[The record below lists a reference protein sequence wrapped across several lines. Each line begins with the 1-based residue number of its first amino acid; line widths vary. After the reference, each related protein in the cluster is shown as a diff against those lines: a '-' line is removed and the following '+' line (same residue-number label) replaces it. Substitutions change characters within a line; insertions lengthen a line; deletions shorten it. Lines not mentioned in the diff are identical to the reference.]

1 MIIWRTNQ
9 SLSDGLYTE
18 MLESIQSNHKNKNK
32 FYTTFYYEN
41 NLDIFGKLVP
51 FYGNIISNMMTDL
64 GLQHISRYQYTVWM
78 QMNNSNTDSHN
89 PHSHFVG
96 MESISWVHFV
106 NVSDQKC
113 FYFQDS
119 NNNKTYPDQSTGDF
133 IAWPSW
139 AVHGV
144 DKLDHDNFNRIIC
157 AGNIHFIEYN
167 FNNQTVVSDL
177 NDDKTI
183 CRWHIYK

>member
-32 FYTTFYYEN
+32 FYTTFYDEN

-167 FNNQTVVSDL
+167 FND
-177 NDDKTI
+177 
-183 CRWHIYK
+183 YY